1 MLILN
6 WQIYETV
13 LLVEFAMLSGGAI
26 TEDWQ
31 GLSPVV
37 VDAPKH
43 MHCSPW
49 LLLVG
54 TLPLV
59 QAC

>member
-13 LLVEFAMLSGGAI
+13 LLVEFAMLSGGPI

-37 VDAPKH
+37 VVTPKH
-43 MHCSPW
+43 MQCSPS
-49 LLLVG
+49 LPLVG